1 MKTRKQTMRE
11 ARHLFRLCL
20 ANNSLNDDNVRQVVR
35 NILKSQRRGHV
46 ALAHEFE
53 RLVRLHRLQHEAQ
66 VESATPL
73 PPEVQANVQ
82 VSLIRTYGPELNM
95 SFVENPSLI
104 GGMRVRVGSDVYDGS
119 IKAGLAALKKSFET
133 NGKAN

>member
-1 MKTRKQTMRE
+1 MTITSGKLYETSSNR
-11 ARHLFRLCL
+11 
-20 ANNSLNDDNVRQVVR
+20 NVVV
-35 NILKSQRRGHV
+35 NV

-82 VSLIRTYGPELNM
+82 VSLIRTYGPEFEHVVCRKP
-95 SFVENPSLI
+95 FVDWGHAGK
-104 GGMRVRVGSDVYDGS
+104 GGEFR
-119 IKAGLAALKKSFET
+119 LQTAALKQ
-133 NGKAN
+133 GWQH